1 MKLIVI
7 TRPDC
12 FAGEVEQMELLLQ
25 HGLEYLHLRKPGAT
39 ATEVEALLR
48 QLPEWAHEK
57 VVLHDHHELASRYG
71 CRGIHLNR
79 RHPLPPAHYTGSI
92 SRSCHTLQEV
102 VERKAECSY
111 LFLSPIFDSISKEG
125 YGSGFT
131 PQVLQEAKQQG
142 VIDQQVVAL
151 GGVSL
156 TKIAPLKE
164 WGFGGVALLGAI
176 WQQPAELFLPHFL
189 RLREEV
195 ER

>member
-1 MKLIVI
+1 M
-7 TRPDC
+7 PWH
-12 FAGEVEQMELLLQ
+12 F
-25 HGLEYLHLRKPGAT
+25 
-39 ATEVEALLR
+39 
-48 QLPEWAHEK
+48 
-57 VVLHDHHELASRYG
+57 ELAEAYG
-71 CRGIHLNR
+71 AHGIHLNR

-92 SRSCHTLQEV
+92 SCSCHTLQEV

-156 TKIAPLKE
+156 TKIAQLKE

-176 WQQPAELFLPHFL
+176 WQQPAELFLPHFMQ
-189 RLREEV
+189 LREEV